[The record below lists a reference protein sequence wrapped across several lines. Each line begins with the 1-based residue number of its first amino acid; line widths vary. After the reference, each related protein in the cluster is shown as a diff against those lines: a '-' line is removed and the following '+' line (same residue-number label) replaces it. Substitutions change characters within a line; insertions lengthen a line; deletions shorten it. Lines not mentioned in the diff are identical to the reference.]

1 MDRKVMP
8 KQQWTRCYEIL
19 KSSRLKKADW
29 LRARALTMPD
39 FEDAAVAV
47 TADNA
52 GAAFII
58 TRNEADFAQSPVPA
72 INPAVF

>member
-1 MDRKVMP
+1 
-8 KQQWTRCYEIL
+8 
-19 KSSRLKKADW
+19 
-29 LRARALTMPD
+29 MPD